1 MPRFWKRQHDPI
13 ETLLQANR
21 PEPRSDFAAATIA
34 RLTAER
40 RRVYA
45 SSLRSRLLVAGLVTA
60 VAAGAAVAAGGA
72 STVSNSV
79 TSLVNVAKQTV
90 NGNGNGNGNG
100 DGNGNGNGGQKSG
113 PTTTSTQT
121 TTTTAPTTTSVVT
134 TSTQTTTTNG
144 QSTVAAST
152 APTNNGNG
160 GEQGGSPGDN
170 QYAVA
175 VCHHTGS
182 ATNPWIVINVSPQ
195 GAANHVVHDAP
206 DFIIDSGHPCPPA

>member
-1 MPRFWKRQHDPI
+1 MPRFWKRSHHDPI

-21 PEPRSDFAAATIA
+21 PEPRSDFAVATIA

-40 RRVYA
+40 RRVRT
-45 SSLRSRLLVAGLVTA
+45 SSLRSRVLVAGLVTA

-79 TSLVNVAKQTV
+79 TSLVDVAKQTV

-100 DGNGNGNGGQKSG
+100 GQKSA

-121 TTTTAPTTTSVVT
+121 TTTTAPTTTTVVT
-134 TSTQTTTTNG
+134 TSTQTTTTTNG
-144 QSTVAAST
+144 QSTND
-152 APTNNGNG
+152 PNGNG
-160 GEQGGSPGDN
+160 GGQGDSPGDH
-170 QYAVA
+170 QYAVP

-182 ATNPWIVINVSPQ
+182 STNPWIVINVSPQ

-206 DFIIDSGHPCPPA
+206 DFIIDATHPCPPA

>member
-1 MPRFWKRQHDPI
+1 MPRFWKRSHHDPI

-40 RRVYA
+40 RRVRA
-45 SSLRSRLLVAGLVTA
+45 SSLRSRVLVAGLVTA
-60 VAAGAAVAAGGA
+60 VAAGAAVAAGGT

-79 TSLVNVAKQTV
+79 TGLVNVAKQTV

-100 DGNGNGNGGQKSG
+100 GQKSA

-121 TTTTAPTTTSVVT
+121 S
-134 TSTQTTTTNG
+134 TTTNG
-144 QSTVAAST
+144 QSNND
-152 APTNNGNG
+152 PNGNRG
-160 GEQGGSPGDN
+160 GQGDSPGDH
-170 QYAVA
+170 QYAVP

-182 ATNPWIVINVSPQ
+182 STNPWIVINVSPQ

-206 DFIIDSGHPCPPA
+206 DFIINATHPCPPA